1 VPDDPQDPDNSDMD
15 QDEGDEFA
23 ETEQCPLC
31 GEPVYEQAEV
41 CPNCGQYISEE
52 DSSPRKPLWIVMSV
66 GICVAVILIV
76 WVLKSL

>member
-1 VPDDPQDPDNSDMD
+1 MD

-23 ETEQCPLC
+23 EIEQCPLC

-52 DSSPRKPLWIVMSV
+52 YPSPRKRLRIVISV

-76 WVLKSL
+76 WVLKSQ

>member
-1 VPDDPQDPDNSDMD
+1 MPDDSHDPDTSDMD